1 MPPAWTDPCNG
12 HFTHDLSRGKCP
24 IEIAASRAPQPDDGS
39 NGSHPTKGRTQQQV
53 ETFDLLLNAT
63 TPCGRDGIS
72 GWADG
77 SAGTQ
82 RIEACSRLPAA
93 RATEHEVRIQ
103 QQCEGGGLKGGAL
116 LLNASSDHRT
126 TTATATHT
134 PLPPSPLPLPLRC
147 HHPVTTIPP
156 PPGVP
161 DARLTTGV
169 GTTVPATAVMR
180 DALHRTNHSQ
190 YRRHRCHH
198 SSPRHR
204 RRRSPSR
211 RSPSLQD
218 DSTGWNTRP

>member
-1 MPPAWTDPCNG
+1 MAAAGIGASMDAARSTEKSSCAAPPELWLVGPIRARFKRQVQIIAHVQTREFSHPTG
-12 HFTHDLSRGKCP
+12 RRPSRYRPAVGCEGRP
-24 IEIAASRAPQPDDGS
+24 RCQRAAAVRPGGIAGLQRASRAPQPDDGS

-126 TTATATHT
+126 TT
-134 PLPPSPLPLPLRC
+134 
-147 HHPVTTIPP
+147 
-156 PPGVP
+156 
-161 DARLTTGV
+161 
-169 GTTVPATAVMR
+169 
-180 DALHRTNHSQ
+180 TNV
-190 YRRHRCHH
+190 
-198 SSPRHR
+198 
-204 RRRSPSR
+204 
-211 RSPSLQD
+211 
-218 DSTGWNTRP
+218 